1 MMIMTNKRRKKIMD
15 KTKIENRLAN
25 VEFREEDEN
34 KMVLEGYALVFNED
48 TLIGDEENGFIECID
63 RNALKEANMTDVPM
77 KYNHNDSHLIIARTR
92 NKSLQLTV
100 DEKGLKV
107 RAELIDTE
115 SNKDIYKM
123 VRAGLLDK
131 MSFAFTVSSQK
142 IDRSGDIPKRTIT
155 GIDRLYDVS
164 VVDLPA
170 YDQTSI
176 VVGRSLALVDTELR
190 ALDKEDQMR
199 KAEIMRKRIHI
210 KTN

>member
-1 MMIMTNKRRKKIMD
+1 MD
-15 KTKIENRLAN
+15 RTKIENRMADM
-25 VEFREEDEN
+25 EFRDEDEN
-34 KMVLEGYALVFNED
+34 RMVLEGYALVFDEE
-48 TLIGDEENGFIECID
+48 TMIGDEECGFIESID
-63 RNALKEANMTDVPM
+63 RNALTDTNMKDVPM
-77 KYNHNDSHLIIARTR
+77 KYNHDDSHLILARTR
-92 NKSLQLTV
+92 NGSLQLSV

-107 RAELIDTE
+107 RAELLDTE
-115 SNKDIYKM
+115 SNRDIYKM

-131 MSFAFTVSSQK
+131 MSFAFTVASQR

-190 ALDKEDQMR
+190 AMDMEDR
-199 KAEIMRKRIHI
+199 RKKAEIMRKRIHI
-210 KTN
+210 KTNH

>member
-1 MMIMTNKRRKKIMD
+1 MD
-15 KTKIENRLAN
+15 KSKIESRLSS
-25 VEFREEDEN
+25 VEFREEDN
-34 KMVLEGYALVFNED
+34 SKMVLEGYALVFNEE

-63 RNALKEANMTDVPM
+63 KDALKNANMTDVPM

-92 NKSLQLTV
+92 NKSLQLIV
-100 DEKGLKV
+100 DDKGLKV

-123 VRAGLLDK
+123 VRARLLDK

-190 ALDKEDQMR
+190 AMDMEDR
-199 KAEIMRKRIHI
+199 KKKAEIMKKRIHI
-210 KTN
+210 KTNY

>member
-1 MMIMTNKRRKKIMD
+1 MD
-15 KTKIENRLAN
+15 KNKIESRLSN
-25 VEFREEDEN
+25 VEFRAEDES
-34 KMVLEGYALVFNED
+34 KMVLEGYALVFNEE

-63 RNALKEANMTDVPM
+63 KDALKEANMTDVPM

-100 DEKGLKV
+100 DDKGLKV

-176 VVGRSLALVDTELR
+176 VVGRSLALVDTELK
-190 ALDKEDQMR
+190 AMDMEDQKK

-210 KTN
+210 KTNY